1 MFLFLSLK
9 RVPQELYHSILV
21 AADAIGPTN
30 QNRTDF
36 EAALPRVQP
45 ILRTKRK
52 KSSLLDKLFAT
63 NRDFG
68 A

>member
-1 MFLFLSLK
+1 MMLFLSNK

-30 QNRTDF
+30 QNRTDS
-36 EAALPRVQP
+36 EAALPLVQP

-52 KSSLLDKLFAT
+52 KSSILDKIFAT
-63 NRDFG
+63 NRILG